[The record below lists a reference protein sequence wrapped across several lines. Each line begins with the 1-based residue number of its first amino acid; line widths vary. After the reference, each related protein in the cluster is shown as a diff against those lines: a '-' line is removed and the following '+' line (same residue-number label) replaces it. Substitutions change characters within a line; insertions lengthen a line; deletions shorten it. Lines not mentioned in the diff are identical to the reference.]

1 MDNIITKCLLLVA
14 VLLGG
19 VESYGEE
26 RPLQN
31 VTVILKWFYQY
42 QFAGIIMAKEKG
54 FYSDAGLNVTIL
66 ERDPSKDN
74 IMEVVN
80 GEAEYG
86 IADSSILGYRERGEP
101 VKILAPIF
109 QHNAMVLIAKKS
121 SGITSP
127 YELIGKKISYQEG
140 IDDAIFSHVFRFAD
154 INAHEIKK
162 VPMDFS
168 YEKFISGDI
177 DVIAAYITDQPHWI
191 EKRGVEL
198 NIINPLSYG
207 IDLYGDILFT
217 SESEISSHPKR
228 VEAMKKATIQGW
240 QYAILHPDETIRVI
254 LDKYNT
260 QSRLNADQ
268 LVYEAKTT
276 KHLIES
282 EFIPIGTI
290 NPIKLA
296 SIARTMDSR
305 LSEAQAQALAEE
317 IVYDPNVTE
326 RRYGKYWK
334 EVASGIVLMGLVIF
348 GLILYNRQLNYLVA
362 LRTRHLEEAKK
373 EAENATRA
381 KQDFLANMSH
391 EIRTPLNAILGFIP
405 ILEKRNTDPESKK
418 YLGVI
423 YKSGLSLLDIVNDI
437 LDFSKINGQK
447 LLIESYPFHPLEEM
461 EGIMLLFSSSAKGKG
476 IDLLSF
482 IDPNI
487 PECLIGDLTRIK
499 QVMNNLLSNAIKF
512 TPQHETIRI
521 RIVYD
526 DQRGRFEFAIRDSG
540 IGISEDEQK
549 KIFHPF
555 EQSDPSIARK
565 FGGTGLGL
573 AICKSLSDLM
583 GGEIRVNSQPH
594 RGATFLFQVPLPVC
608 SENRTG
614 RKTRHYSAIRYYPV
628 SDPSSLNAI
637 KLLEK
642 YLDAFGLERVET
654 AEEAT
659 LLVCSDTNL
668 PDTALPVLMVTR
680 SEDQGDGEH
689 PGIYPVSSPLLPSAL
704 IAILDAVAQQS
715 PRSS

>member
-1 MDNIITKCLLLVA
+1 MDNIVTKCLLIVS
-14 VLLGG
+14 VLLSG

-54 FYSDAGLNVTIL
+54 FYSDAGLDVTIL
-66 ERDPSKDN
+66 ERDPSRDN

-127 YELIGKKISYQEG
+127 YELIGKKVSYQEG

-154 INAHEIKK
+154 INVHEIKK

-191 EKRGVEL
+191 QKRGVEL

-217 SESEISSHPKR
+217 SESEITSHPKR
-228 VEAMKKATIQGW
+228 VEAMKKATIRGW
-240 QYAILHPDETIRVI
+240 HYAISHPDETIRII
-254 LDKYNT
+254 LEKYNT

-268 LVYEAKTT
+268 LAYEAKTT

-282 EFIPIGTI
+282 EFIPIGTV

-296 SIARTMDSR
+296 SMARTMDSR

-334 EVASGIVLMGLVIF
+334 EVASGIVLMGLMIF
-348 GLILYNRQLNYLVA
+348 GLVLYNRQLNYLVS

-405 ILEKRNTDPESKK
+405 ILEKRNTDSESKK

-447 LLIESYPFHPLEEM
+447 LLIESYPFDPCEEM
-461 EGIMLLFSSSAKGKG
+461 EEIMLLFSSSAKGKG
-476 IDLLSF
+476 IDLLTF

-487 PECLIGDLTRIK
+487 PKCLMGDLTRIK

-512 TPQHETIRI
+512 TPHNETIRI
-521 RIVYD
+521 KIVYE
-526 DQRGRFEFAIRDSG
+526 DQSGTFKFAIRDSG
-540 IGISEDEQK
+540 IGMSEDEQK

-555 EQSDPSIARK
+555 EQSDVSIARK
-565 FGGTGLGL
+565 YGGTGLGL

-583 GGEIRVNSQPH
+583 GGDIRVSSQTQK
-594 RGATFLFQVPLPVC
+594 GSTFVFQVPLPVC
-608 SENRTG
+608 TENPAVQMN
-614 RKTRHYSAIRYYPV
+614 RHYSELRYYPLL
-628 SDPSSLNAI
+628 DPLSVNAI

-642 YLDAFGLERVET
+642 YLDALGLERVKT

-659 LLVCSDTNL
+659 LLVCSDKNL
-668 PDTALPVLMVTR
+668 PNTALPVLMFTH
-680 SEDQGDGEH
+680 SEDHVNREH
-689 PGIYPVSSPLLPSAL
+689 LRIYPIASPLLPSA
-704 IAILDAVAQQS
+704 IIGILDTVLQQNS
-715 PRSS
+715 PA